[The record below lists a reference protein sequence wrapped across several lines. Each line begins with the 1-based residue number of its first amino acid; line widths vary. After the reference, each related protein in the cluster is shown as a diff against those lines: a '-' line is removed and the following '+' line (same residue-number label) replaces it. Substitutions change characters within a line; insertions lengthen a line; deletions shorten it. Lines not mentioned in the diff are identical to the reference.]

1 MSALDLHY
9 MDYTL
14 ALARKGRGL
23 SSPNPMVGA
32 TIVKDGVIV
41 GEGFH
46 RYAER
51 KHAEAWAI
59 EEAGEKAR
67 GATLYLNLEPCSHFG
82 RTAPCCDL
90 VVGSGITRV
99 VAAMQDPNPV
109 VNGAGF
115 ERLKRAGIEMTVG
128 IREREAQKLNE
139 SYCKYITTRR
149 PFVTLKA
156 GMTLDGKIASKKG
169 PSKWITSED
178 SRSALQQLRL
188 EADALLVG
196 IGTVLKDDPWL
207 SDRSGR
213 PRRRPLLRVILD
225 SKLRF
230 PTESKLALSS
240 DAGDIIVFC
249 AENRERGRQRRLEQL
264 GIEVIPVSAVQERI
278 PFAYV
283 LEELGRR
290 DITSLLI
297 EGGAEVNFEALH
309 SQIVDKILFFV
320 APKILGGKA
329 AVPVVGGI
337 GFLDID
343 NCVPLTF
350 TSVEKIGLDLMIEAY
365 VNWRCAPHPQ

>member
-1 MSALDLHY
+1 
-9 MDYTL
+9 
-14 ALARKGRGL
+14 
-23 SSPNPMVGA
+23 MVGA
-32 TIVKDGVIV
+32 TIVKGGVIV

-188 EADALLVG
+188 EADALLAG

-213 PRRRPLLRVILD
+213 P
-225 SKLRF
+225 
-230 PTESKLALSS
+230 A
-240 DAGDIIVFC
+240 
-249 AENRERGRQRRLEQL
+249 
-264 GIEVIPVSAVQERI
+264 
-278 PFAYV
+278 
-283 LEELGRR
+283 
-290 DITSLLI
+290 
-297 EGGAEVNFEALH
+297 
-309 SQIVDKILFFV
+309 
-320 APKILGGKA
+320 
-329 AVPVVGGI
+329 
-337 GFLDID
+337 
-343 NCVPLTF
+343 
-350 TSVEKIGLDLMIEAY
+350 
-365 VNWRCAPHPQ
+365 RCGVR